1 MAALSWRAIDFI
13 SDLHLQASEP
23 ATFQAWQSYMQTT
36 PADALFILGDLFEV
50 WVGDDVLKE
59 HGFEHRCSQ
68 VIQQTADR
76 VPTFLMHGNRDFLVG
91 SSMMT
96 ACNIT
101 LLADPAVLN
110 FNHQRWGLS
119 HGDALCLGDTAYM
132 AFRQQ
137 VRSTEWQQAFLAK
150 PLAERQA
157 IARGL
162 RQQSEARKKSGAEYA
177 DVCPQA
183 ARQLLLDA
191 NASTLIHGH
200 THKPG
205 AHDLGNGLQRVVL
218 SDWDAA
224 ATPPRAEVMRLTNA
238 GLQRIPLINQL

>member
-1 MAALSWRAIDFI
+1 LD
-13 SDLHLQASEP
+13 
-23 ATFQAWQSYMQTT
+23 
-36 PADALFILGDLFEV
+36 
-50 WVGDDVLKE
+50 
-59 HGFEHRCSQ
+59 
-68 VIQQTADR
+68 
-76 VPTFLMHGNRDFLVG
+76 
-91 SSMMT
+91 
-96 ACNIT
+96 
-101 LLADPAVLN
+101 
-110 FNHQRWGLS
+110 
-119 HGDALCLGDTAYM
+119 DTAYM

-137 VRSTEWQQAFLAK
+137 VRSADWQQVFLAK

-183 ARQLLLDA
+183 ARHLLVDA

-200 THKPG
+200 THKPTT
-205 AHDLGNGLQRVVL
+205 HDLGNGLQRVVL